1 MKVKKKEPQENPAKL
16 EKEESH
22 PSAKKIKSK
31 SAVHKEK
38 KSVVSK
44 TVKKVKEP
52 GKTTARKKIKKGLKE
67 SVSQDAEMLEKPVS
81 HTDLPDT
88 KKEILEKAPLQEKD
102 VLAGAKADSLAPVLE
117 LKKEIAPEEQTVQT
131 QTPAVSMPVP
141 LKSKITIN
149 ETISVKDL
157 ADKMSVKIGEL
168 LMRLLK
174 MGIRATINQ
183 RLEID
188 TAILLANE
196 FNFDAEFVPIYSD
209 DAMTKEEDDINCL
222 VPRSPIVTVMGHVD
236 HGKTSLLDAIRETQ
250 VAEKEAGGIT
260 QHIGAYKV
268 LTLRGQIVFLDTPGH
283 EAFTAMRARGAQ
295 VTDLVVLVVAADDG
309 VMPQTVEAIDHAKA
323 AGVTIIVAVNKIDL
337 PQSNPDRVKQELSQY
352 QLSPEEWG
360 GKTIFVE
367 VSAKKRMN
375 IDKLLEMILLEAEL
389 LELKANPNR
398 NAQGVII
405 EAKLDPRKGPLATVL
420 VQKGTLRVG
429 NTFVCGLTSGK
440 VKALTNDRG
449 QRVLE
454 VPPAT
459 PVEVL
464 GFSETPQLGDRVIV
478 VNSDRESRDILEKR
492 SNLSR
497 EATIE
502 KKRHISL
509 EILSAAAKEGK
520 LKELKLILKADVQ
533 GSLEALKDSIEKI
546 ETSQIRLKV
555 IHSGVGAI
563 TESDVS
569 LAAASDAIVIG
580 FTVRPEAQAEEIAR
594 REGVEIKT
602 YRIIYEVIS
611 DIRAAMSGM
620 LEPEEKEMFLGR
632 VDVREVFKTPQGK
645 VAGCIVSQG
654 KVSRAAKIRVL
665 RDSKIIY
672 EGKIQALR
680 RFKDD
685 AREVEQGYECGISL
699 ENFQDFNKNDILEA
713 FIMEKQTR
721 KLEA

>member
-1 MKVKKKEPQENPAKL
+1 MKKKEPQENPKKL

-22 PSAKKIKSK
+22 SSAKKIKSK
-31 SAVHKEK
+31 SAAIKEK
-38 KSVVSK
+38 KS
-44 TVKKVKEP
+44 TVIRAPKKVKEP
-52 GKTTARKKIKKGLKE
+52 GKTTAHKRIKKGLKE
-67 SVSQDAEMLEKPVS
+67 SVSQDAEILEKSASPTES
-81 HTDLPDT
+81 LEP
-88 KKEILEKAPLQEKD
+88 KKEILEEASLQEKD
-102 VLAGAKADSLAPVLE
+102 VLAGAQADSLAPVLE
-117 LKKEIAPEEQTVQT
+117 LKKEIAPKEQTVQT
-131 QTPAVSMPVP
+131 QAPTASMPIP

-157 ADKMSVKIGEL
+157 GDKMNIKIGEL

-196 FNFDAEFVPIYSD
+196 FSFDAEFVPIYSD
-209 DAMTKEEDDINCL
+209 DAMTKEEDDLNCL

-268 LTLRGQIVFLDTPGH
+268 QINKGQIVFLDTPGH

-295 VTDLVVLVVAADDG
+295 ATDLVVLVVAADDG

-352 QLSPEEWG
+352 GLSPEEWG

-405 EAKLDPRKGPLATVL
+405 EAKLDPKKGPLATVL

>member
-1 MKVKKKEPQENPAKL
+1 MKKKEIQTNPTNLK
-16 EKEESH
+16 KEETH

-31 SAVHKEK
+31 SAAPKEK

-44 TVKKVKEP
+44 TPKKVKEP
-52 GKTTARKKIKKGLKE
+52 HKTLGHKKTKKGNKG
-67 SVSQDAEMLEKPVS
+67 SDAQS
-81 HTDLPDT
+81 T
-88 KKEILEKAPLQEKD
+88 EILEKSVSHTEIVEPEKVILQDAALKEKD
-102 VLAGAKADSLAPVLE
+102 IVTPSQDDFL
-117 LKKEIAPEEQTVQT
+117 
-131 QTPAVSMPVP
+131 PAVSESKKESSLKEEAVQTKVLTPGVP
-141 LKSKITIN
+141 MSARPKILIN

-157 ADKMSVKIGEL
+157 ADKMNIKIGEL

-188 TAILLANE
+188 TAVLLASE
-196 FNFDAEFVPIYSD
+196 FGFDAEFVPIYSD
-209 DAMTKEEDDINCL
+209 DAMTKEEDDVKCL

-250 VAEKEAGGIT
+250 VAQKEAGGIT

-268 LTLRGQIVFLDTPGH
+268 QINKGQIVFLDTPGH

-323 AGVTIIVAVNKIDL
+323 AGVTIIVAVNKVDL

-352 QLSPEEWG
+352 QLTPEEWG

-367 VSAKKRMN
+367 VSAKKRIG

-405 EAKLDPRKGPLATVL
+405 EAKLDPRKGPLSTVL

-478 VNSDRESRDILEKR
+478 VNSEREAREILEKR

-533 GSLEALKDSIEKI
+533 GSLEALKDSIGKI
-546 ETSQIRLKV
+546 GTSEIRLKV

-632 VDVREVFKTPQGK
+632 VEVREVFKTPAGK
-645 VAGCIVSQG
+645 IAGCMVVQG
-654 KVSRAAKIRVL
+654 KVSRTAKVRVL
-665 RDSKIIY
+665 RDSKIIH
-672 EGKIQALR
+672 EGRIQALR

-699 ENFQDFNKNDILEA
+699 ENFQDFNKSDILEA